1 MHRDQLYWTKRGD
14 WCISGEFAIWNCQ
27 RPLQGRGGGAARGWS
42 HQRAVKGPRFHVNVR
57 AYYYEFRNN
66 GTRACKLRLAL
77 FFLSLSLCVCL
88 SSAHGGAEEL
98 NKPRLPRNDQPEEE
112 TGEGLE
118 PGLFCRA
125 AIFFTWTP
133 IRRKVKKRLLFARS
147 LRRLISSLL
156 KGWEDLW
163 RFASVSKVRLI
174 ESFTRERDNQIV
186 LVLFI
191 SRRLKK

>member
-77 FFLSLSLCVCL
+77 FFLFLCVCL

-112 TGEGLE
+112 TGGTGARAFLPCRDILYLDAYSTKGKKAFVVCSFFAKTNFLPPEGVGRFME
-118 PGLFCRA
+118 VCVGFESPFD
-125 AIFFTWTP
+125 
-133 IRRKVKKRLLFARS
+133 RKFY
-147 LRRLISSLL
+147 
-156 KGWEDLW
+156 E
-163 RFASVSKVRLI
+163 
-174 ESFTRERDNQIV
+174 RER
-186 LVLFI
+186 
-191 SRRLKK
+191 

>member
-1 MHRDQLYWTKRGD
+1 MQ
-14 WCISGEFAIWNCQ
+14 I
-27 RPLQGRGGGAARGWS
+27 
-42 HQRAVKGPRFHVNVR
+42 
-57 AYYYEFRNN
+57 
-66 GTRACKLRLAL
+66 AL
-77 FFLSLSLCVCL
+77 SVILSLSLCVCL

-98 NKPRLPRNDQPEEE
+98 NKPRLPRNEEE
-112 TGEGLE
+112 TGGTGARAFL
-118 PGLFCRA
+118 PCRDILYLDA
-125 AIFFTWTP
+125 YST
-133 IRRKVKKRLLFARS
+133 KGKKACLLFARS